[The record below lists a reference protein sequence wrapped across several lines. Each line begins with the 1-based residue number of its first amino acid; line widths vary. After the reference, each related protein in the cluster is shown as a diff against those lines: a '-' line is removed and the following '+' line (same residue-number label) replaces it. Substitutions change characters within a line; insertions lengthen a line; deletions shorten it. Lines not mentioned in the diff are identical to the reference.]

1 MLRRRKIKMKFKI
14 PGFLG
19 IMFLTALIMS
29 IAIAPFPSTTA
40 QSSTRI
46 YLEPSNNIYTTD
58 TASIGFKFNVT
69 VWVEKAPEVG
79 GAQVYLEFND
89 SIIRVTRW
97 FEPKTDSS
105 YIFYGKTT
113 TALPTPPNDPG
124 YVHLAQGRGR
134 VLISVSLFP
143 PPPDQTPGQ
152 GNGKICI
159 FEFNVTAAPTDPGKY
174 SSTLLIDS
182 SDTYLLDA
190 NGGEVPNVVKE
201 NGYYEISRP
210 GPSYSLTI
218 PAASGGTTNP
228 TPGTY
233 LYPFG
238 TSVQVTATPAANYR
252 FNHWELNGTNIGDA
266 NPVTIT
272 MNANYILLAVF
283 VYSPPEGARIFIDPP
298 EIIKPEAVPCQ
309 TNFNINVSI
318 DDIADMKAC
327 EFNLT
332 YNTNIISVIGINFQS
347 VGEQYPFISIAA
359 NDTAGYIWIKL
370 EYSTAIIT
378 SNPTP
383 LVTIIFHVQNL
394 GATPLNLTNT
404 KLTSSLDTAI
414 PHSVNHGFFMALI
427 RDVAVTNIALSRT
440 WAYPGWPVNV
450 TVTVKNKGNVSETFD
465 VYAYYDNHVIGT
477 KTITNLAPNQDREV
491 TFEWDT
497 TTATEG
503 NYTIK
508 AEAQQVPYEINTADN
523 ILINGQVWIMTQIHD
538 VAIVNI
544 VLSNDWIYQ
553 GWILKINVTAQNT
566 GVFTETFDLNAYYN
580 TTLIG
585 TIHVVNLPPGNLFE
599 AQFNLNTSTLEP
611 CHNYTVSAE
620 TTMVPYEYNEANN
633 HYTDGSFKVRFLGDL
648 NGDDKVDLKDV
659 YAVSMAFG
667 SYPGH
672 PRWNSFA
679 DINGDNK
686 VDLKDVYIVSHNYGE
701 GCP

>member
-14 PGFLG
+14 PRFLG
-19 IMFLTALIMS
+19 IMFLTALIIS

-40 QSSTRI
+40 QSPTRI

-58 TASIGFKFNVT
+58 TAFIGFKFNVT
-69 VWVEKAPEVG
+69 VWVENAPEVG
-79 GAQVYLEFND
+79 GVQVYLEFND
-89 SIIRVTRW
+89 SIVRVTRW

-124 YVHLAQGRGR
+124 YVHLAPGRGR
-134 VLISVSLFP
+134 VLVSVSLFP

-174 SSTLLIDS
+174 SSALLIDS

-190 NGGEVPNVVKE
+190 NGNEVPNVAKE
-201 NGYYEISRP
+201 NGYYEIIKL

-218 PAASGGTTNP
+218 STTSGGTTNP
-228 TPGTY
+228 KPGTY
-233 LYPFG
+233 LYPSG
-238 TSVQVTATPAANYR
+238 ASVQVTATPAANYR
-252 FNHWELNGTNIGDA
+252 FDHWEINETNIGDA
-266 NPVTIT
+266 NPVTVT
-272 MNANYILLAVF
+272 MNASYMLLAVF
-283 VYSPPEGARIFIDPP
+283 TYSPPEGARIFIDPP
-298 EIIKPEAVPCQ
+298 EIVKPEAVPCQ
-309 TNFNINVSI
+309 TNFYINVSI
-318 DDIADMKAC
+318 DDVADLKTC

-347 VGEQYPFISIAA
+347 VNEQYPFIGIAA
-359 NDTAGYIWIKL
+359 NDTGGYIWIKL

-378 SNPTP
+378 SNPTS
-383 LVTIIFHVQNL
+383 LVTIGFHVQNL

-404 KLTSSLDTAI
+404 KLTSSLDTSI
-414 PHSVNHGFFMALI
+414 PHSVYNGFFIALI
-427 RDVAVTNIALSRT
+427 RDVAVTDIALSRT

-477 KTITNLAPNQDREV
+477 KTITNLTPNEDREV
-491 TFEWDT
+491 TFEWNT
-497 TTATEG
+497 TTVTEG

-508 AEAQQVPYEINTADN
+508 AEAQQVPYEMNTADN
-523 ILINGQVWIMTQIHD
+523 ILVNGQVWIMTQIHD

-553 GWILKINVTAQNT
+553 GWVLKINVTAQNT
-566 GVFTETFDLNAYYN
+566 GVYTETFDLNAYYN
-580 TTLIG
+580 NTLIG
-585 TIHVVNLPPGNLFE
+585 TIHVVNLPSGNLFE
-599 AQFNLNTSTLEP
+599 AQFNLNTSMLEP
-611 CHNYTVSAE
+611 CHNYTISAE
-620 TTMVPYEYNEANN
+620 TTVVPYEYNEANN
-633 HYTDGSFKVRFLGDL
+633 HYTDGSFKVRFLGDV

-667 SYPGH
+667 SSPGH
-672 PRWNSFA
+672 PKWNPAA

-686 VDLKDVYIVSHNYGE
+686 VDLKDVYLVSRNYGK
-701 GCP
+701 GCQ